1 MNKGECLMSENFVL
15 EINEEK
21 SSLGKIEIA
30 PEVMEVIAGIA
41 TTEVDGVAG
50 MRGNFA
56 AGVVEILGRKN
67 HGKGVKVID
76 VNNDKIKIDIYVKVK
91 YGFSLPSVAEQ
102 IQNNVRQAIHTMTG
116 VSVEEVN
123 VHIEGIQFEQAKAVV
138 E

>member
-1 MNKGECLMSENFVL
+1 MSENFVL

>member
-91 YGFSLPSVAEQ
+91 YGFSLPTVAEQ
-102 IQNNVRQAIHTMTG
+102 IQNNVRQAINTMTG

-123 VHIEGIQFEQAKAVV
+123 VHIEGIQFEQQKA

>member
-1 MNKGECLMSENFVL
+1 MSENFVL

-91 YGFSLPSVAEQ
+91 YGFSLPTVAEQ
-102 IQNNVRQAIHTMTG
+102 IQNNVRQAINTMTG

-123 VHIEGIQFEQAKAVV
+123 VHIEGIQFEQQKA

>member
-1 MNKGECLMSENFVL
+1 MIKGECHMTDNFVL

-41 TTEVDGVAG
+41 TTEIDGVAG

-56 AGVVEILGRKN
+56 TGVVEILGRKN

-91 YGFSLPSVAEQ
+91 YGFSLPLIAEQ
-102 IQNNVRQAIHTMTG
+102 IQSNVRQAINTMTG

-123 VHIEGIQFEQAKAVV
+123 VHIEGIQFEQTKA

>member
-91 YGFSLPSVAEQ
+91 YGFSLPTVAEQ

-123 VHIEGIQFEQAKAVV
+123 VHIEGIQFEQQKA